1 MWWIMGAA
9 LAGGDGYYHP
19 DDIAAAS
26 RQFAAISTEM
36 EAPVAALEQALDA
49 QATALNAYRE
59 ALDLLGPRANA
70 DERARLATLE
80 ATFHR
85 QHAAAQRA
93 VDALVT
99 GFDAAFSASMERAL
113 AGLGMRLT
121 VCAAEVPDGRPLP
134 GIRPR
139 MKPNPDCAGEA
150 VSARVAASMDA
161 DPALAAALRPL
172 LTDAAL
178 AVPALP
184 AAPQAP
190 VGGSA
195 QWIDL
200 SRCVGALAR
209 ERLLAIDRA
218 DDEARDALEAALEQD
233 PAAAGSAALR
243 AQGEAVAQATAA
255 QRAALGAP
263 VLAAADK
270 LLAKRSKGGSP
281 PGWCA
286 NPALFGG
293 CTGQEVTGD
302 WLPTLTADP
311 AVLRAAN

>member
-1 MWWIMGAA
+1 MWWFMGAA

-26 RQFAAISTEM
+26 RQFSASSAQM

-59 ALDLLGPRANA
+59 ALDLLGPRANSA
-70 DERARLATLE
+70 ERARLAALE
-80 ATFHR
+80 VAFHR

-99 GFDAAFSASMERAL
+99 GFDAAFSASMDRAL

-121 VCAAEVPDGRPLP
+121 VCAAEVADGRPLP

-139 MKPNPDCAGEA
+139 MKANPDCVGEG
-150 VSARVAASMDA
+150 VSARVAASMDN

-172 LTDAAL
+172 LSDAAL
-178 AVPALP
+178 TVTPLP
-184 AAPQAP
+184 VAPQAV
-190 VGGSA
+190 VGGGD

-200 SRCVGALAR
+200 ARCAGALAR

-218 DDEARDALEAALEQD
+218 DDEARDALDATLEQN
-233 PAAAGSAALR
+233 PAAAGSAEVR
-243 AQGEAVAQATAA
+243 AQGEAIAQATAA
-255 QRAALGAP
+255 QRAAVGGPL
-263 VLAAADK
+263 LAAADK
-270 LLAKRSKGGSP
+270 LLAKRTKDGIP

-293 CTGQEVTGD
+293 CTGREVTGD
-302 WLPTLTADP
+302 WLSPLTTDP
-311 AVLRAAN
+311 AVLRAAK